1 MAISPVTDDIVDFQL
16 VKNGIIGDAR
26 VAAKVIVGDM
36 TYQAAKMMD
45 QQINIKHTNLY
56 AYFKDKVNGVDDP
69 NGYRYF
75 AVMLANGQMEVIGY
89 PWVNES
95 TYKVV
100 AGRTRS
106 YVITNFEQLMEG
118 PLHKALR
125 DLGAT
130 YTYNDVTR

>member
-1 MAISPVTDDIVDFQL
+1 
-16 VKNGIIGDAR
+16 
-26 VAAKVIVGDM
+26 
-36 TYQAAKMMD
+36 MMD
-45 QQINIKHTNLY
+45 QQINIKHTNLF

-69 NGYRYF
+69 NAYRWF